1 MLDSHALSC
10 MDSSVI
16 LFRRANM
23 KPIIKRLLSGVLSS
37 TMTISAIPIVSAH
50 ADESAESYPYTMFA
64 ASNDDGAITINAD
77 NFCVNGNVATNG
89 TIVSS
94 GNMNINGTKTE
105 SADESMIFIFDKIDT
120 KYFSVPNVEEHTED
134 YTIDELNININ
145 VPTEV
150 QGEATLTGNIN
161 INNALKALDDVNLYG
176 EVKNTNDSIIFS
188 KYGDIV
194 IDSQNVNLNGLI
206 YAPFGSVTINAQNL
220 NLNNV
225 VIIAESIV
233 LTCPNVN
240 ANNGSNASS
249 FVGTSSEIFI
259 APIEEWQY
267 LNDNDEDGIPDL
279 VENAI
284 GTDNDSQDSDG
295 DNIPDYTEYV
305 VLNTDPTSPND
316 VMPFIQAAYDN
327 LEIELA
333 IGDTYD
339 NVNNDVVLPL
349 KSTYDAVVEWEVSND
364 EVININGHISDN
376 LESSSEVTYT
386 ATIFLFGEQL
396 TKKFDLHVNPKA
408 SHIDID
414 SIKDLTVDDI
424 EEMNSDDEDFEI
436 EINDYGYIEEIF
448 GKYSDNSIKSPNDAL
463 YSLYSIKTALGISD
477 PFEELKLFDIDKDET
492 GTIYKFTQ
500 LVNGVPCFDNNIIVS
515 CDENGTTDY
524 LRSSYFPV
532 NTTISTSPNISY
544 EDINDDILKEYPD
557 ASIIDV
563 DEDNRLFIL
572 NYYGKLYLV
581 WNKYIGVNNYT
592 YQILVNANDGKIL
605 YKNISDINF
614 DEDLTI
620 TQDDLL
626 KQSRTI
632 SILKQNNLFVDDY
645 YYLEDSDRN
654 IIVYDAQGKAY
665 GSSDKKKY
673 KETSIPVY
681 YNSSTSWT
689 AEEISAM
696 ANMEDIYDFYN
707 NKFSRLS
714 FDDAWTKTTGN
725 DINVYINTGIVNN
738 ACWSPSI
745 QSFII
750 GHGDGSGSLKNIS
763 LAAGSDVLCHEFT
776 HAVTE
781 YETSLDWAYFGT
793 AGAIDEAYSDI
804 MACIFDGN
812 WTIGEDV
819 AYKDLRNIRLPSIS
833 GDGYYPSYFGDY
845 STSSTY
851 EGFIDYKTNDYD
863 YGGVHL
869 NSTVISHS
877 AYLMSKKGLDQDKLG
892 KLCYKSLCMGYGKH
906 SDFYDVRQNVTKAAK
921 KLKFTDSEKEIIR
934 QSFDEVKIDKSCE
947 EDSKYFKYADSKTL
961 AVDVVEDNIAI
972 SGMIVEA
979 TQSNSET
986 KKGICNVDIAL
997 TDNDDK
1003 NINNVISDINGMYET
1018 IIEHKS
1024 GLKLELSKEGY
1035 IPETYYVNN
1044 IGAVQKEV
1052 YCDTIELISISDSGK
1067 GGASGKIISA
1077 STGVGVAGLTLN
1089 LRKGINNIYTDV
1101 ITESNTSSNGTYS
1114 FNNIEAGNYTM
1125 EIVDNSSR
1133 TEKYITTYVNIKV
1146 MGGKIITDQ
1155 NGVVS
1160 TNLEKNQVRIV
1171 LTWGIKPNDLDSH
1184 MLSNNIGNIFHVY
1197 YGNKTHYDGEKLVC
1211 MLDLDDITSFG
1222 PETTTLYNPN
1232 VGVYQFYIHNYSGEY
1247 PLSKS
1252 NACVKVYLSGDSYP
1266 KYTFNVPEGS
1276 GRIWDVFCYNS
1287 ATKTVTAIN
1296 SIR

>member
-1 MLDSHALSC
+1 
-10 MDSSVI
+10 
-16 LFRRANM
+16 M
-23 KPIIKRLLSGVLSS
+23 KQITNFKRVLSGMLSAV
-37 TMTISAIPIVSAH
+37 MAVSAVPIVSVH
-50 ADESAESYPYTMFA
+50 ADESTEPYPYTLFA
-64 ASNDDGAITINAD
+64 ASSDEGAITVNAG
-77 NFCVNGNVATNG
+77 NFCVNGNIATNG

-94 GNMNINGTKTE
+94 GNMNVNGTRAE
-105 SADESMIFIFDKIDT
+105 NADESMIFIFDKIDNQ
-120 KYFSVPNVEEHTED
+120 YFSASNVDEHDED
-134 YTIDELNININ
+134 YTLDELNININ
-145 VPTEV
+145 VPTTV
-150 QGEATLTGNIN
+150 QGEANLTGNIN
-161 INNALKALDDVNLYG
+161 INNALKALEDVKLYG
-176 EVKNTNDSIIFS
+176 EVKNTNDSVIFS
-188 KYGDIV
+188 KYGDII
-194 IDSQNVNLNGLI
+194 IDSQNVNLNGLV

-233 LTCPNVN
+233 LSCPNVN
-240 ANNGSNASS
+240 ANNSSNVSS
-249 FVGTSSEIFI
+249 FVGTNSETFF

-279 VENAI
+279 VENTI
-284 GTDNDSQDSDG
+284 GTDNDNQDSDG

-305 VLNTDPTSPND
+305 VLNTDPTSPTD
-316 VMPFIQAAYDN
+316 VMPFIQAAHDN

-349 KSTYDAVVEWEVSND
+349 KSTYDAVVEWNVSND
-364 EVININGHISDN
+364 EVIDLNGHISDN

-396 TKKFDLHVNPKA
+396 SKIFDLYVNPKA
-408 SHIDID
+408 SPIDID

-424 EEMNSDDEDFEI
+424 EEMNSNDEDFEI

-448 GKYSDNSIKSPNDAL
+448 GKYSDISIKSTNDAL
-463 YSLYSIKTALGISD
+463 YSLYSIKTALGINN
-477 PFEELKLFDIDKDET
+477 PFEELRVYDIDKDKT

-500 LVNGVPCFDNNIIVS
+500 LVNGVPCFDNNIIIS

-524 LRSSYFPV
+524 LRSSYFPI
-532 NTTISTSPNISY
+532 NTTISTSAKTSY
-544 EDINDDILKEYPD
+544 EDINNNILDEYPD

-581 WNKYIGVNNYT
+581 WNKYIGLNGNI
-592 YQILVNANDGKIL
+592 YQILVDANDGQIL
-605 YKNISDINF
+605 YKNVSNMSF

-620 TQDDLL
+620 KQNDLL
-626 KQSRTI
+626 NNSRTI
-632 SILKQNNLFVDDY
+632 NVLKKDNFIAADTYN
-645 YYLEDSDRN
+645 LEDRNRN
-654 IIVYDAQGKAY
+654 IIVYDSLGITY
-665 GSSDKKKY
+665 SNPSDWHKY
-673 KETSIPVY
+673 KETSIPEAYTV
-681 YNSSTSWT
+681 NTVWS
-689 AEEISAM
+689 AEDISIM

-707 NKFSRLS
+707 SKFSRIS
-714 FDDAWTKTTGN
+714 FDDAWSKATGN
-725 DINVYINTGIVNN
+725 DIIVYINTGIVNN
-738 ACWSPSI
+738 AAWVPAI
-745 QSFII
+745 QSFVI
-750 GHGDGSGSLKNIS
+750 GHGDGGSVCKNIS
-763 LAAGSDVLCHEFT
+763 FAAGSDVLCHEFT

-781 YETSLDWAYFGT
+781 YETSLDKAYFGT
-793 AGAIDEAYSDI
+793 AGAINEAYSDI
-804 MACIFDGN
+804 IACIFDGN

-819 AYKDLRNIRLPSIS
+819 AHKNLRNICLPSIS
-833 GDGYYPSYFGDY
+833 GDRYYPSYFGEY
-845 STSSTY
+845 LASSTNA
-851 EGFIDYKTNDYD
+851 GFIDYKTNDFD
-863 YGGVHL
+863 RGGVHL

-877 AYLMSKKGLDQDKLG
+877 AYLMSTKGLDQDKLG
-892 KLCYKSLCMGYGKH
+892 ELWYKSLCMGYGKH

-921 KLKFTDSEKEIIR
+921 KLKFSDAEKEIIK
-934 QSFDEVKIDKSCE
+934 QSFDEVKIDKSCK
-947 EDSKYFKYADSKTL
+947 EDSVYFKYVDSKIL
-961 AVDVVEDNIAI
+961 AANVIDDNITI

-979 TQSNSET
+979 TQNNSET
-986 KKGICNVDIAL
+986 KKGISNVDIAL

-1003 NINNVISDINGMYET
+1003 TINNIVSDINGIYET

-1024 GLKLELSKEGY
+1024 SLKFELSKEGY

-1044 IGAVQKEV
+1044 IGAVQKEI
-1052 YCDTIELISISDSGK
+1052 YCDTIELIKISDSGK

-1077 STGVGVAGLTLN
+1077 STGVGVSDLTLN

-1171 LTWGIKPNDLDSH
+1171 LTWGIKPSDLDSH
-1184 MLSNNIGNIFHVY
+1184 MLSNNVGNIFHVY
-1197 YGNKTHYDGEKLVC
+1197 YGNKTHYDGENLVC

-1252 NACVKVYLSGDSYP
+1252 NACVRVYLSGDSYP
-1266 KYTFNVPEGS
+1266 KYTFNVPEGN
-1276 GRIWDVFCYNS
+1276 GNIWDVFCYNS

>member
-1 MLDSHALSC
+1 
-10 MDSSVI
+10 
-16 LFRRANM
+16 M

-249 FVGTSSEIFI
+249 FVGTSSETFI

-665 GSSDKKKY
+665 GSSDKKNIK
-673 KETSIPVY
+673 KHL
-681 YNSSTSWT
+681 
-689 AEEISAM
+689 
-696 ANMEDIYDFYN
+696 F
-707 NKFSRLS
+707 L
-714 FDDAWTKTTGN
+714 
-725 DINVYINTGIVNN
+725 
-738 ACWSPSI
+738 
-745 QSFII
+745 FII
-750 GHGDGSGSLKNIS
+750 ILVHHGLLKKYLLWQTWKIYMI
-763 LAAGSDVLCHEFT
+763 FT
-776 HAVTE
+776 
-781 YETSLDWAYFGT
+781 
-793 AGAIDEAYSDI
+793 I
-804 MACIFDGN
+804 
-812 WTIGEDV
+812 
-819 AYKDLRNIRLPSIS
+819 
-833 GDGYYPSYFGDY
+833 
-845 STSSTY
+845 
-851 EGFIDYKTNDYD
+851 TNSVDF
-863 YGGVHL
+863 L
-869 NSTVISHS
+869 
-877 AYLMSKKGLDQDKLG
+877 LMML
-892 KLCYKSLCMGYGKH
+892 
-906 SDFYDVRQNVTKAAK
+906 
-921 KLKFTDSEKEIIR
+921 
-934 QSFDEVKIDKSCE
+934 
-947 EDSKYFKYADSKTL
+947 
-961 AVDVVEDNIAI
+961 
-972 SGMIVEA
+972 
-979 TQSNSET
+979 
-986 KKGICNVDIAL
+986 
-997 TDNDDK
+997 
-1003 NINNVISDINGMYET
+1003 
-1018 IIEHKS
+1018 
-1024 GLKLELSKEGY
+1024 GLKQQEM
-1035 IPETYYVNN
+1035 I
-1044 IGAVQKEV
+1044 
-1052 YCDTIELISISDSGK
+1052 
-1067 GGASGKIISA
+1067 
-1077 STGVGVAGLTLN
+1077 
-1089 LRKGINNIYTDV
+1089 
-1101 ITESNTSSNGTYS
+1101 
-1114 FNNIEAGNYTM
+1114 
-1125 EIVDNSSR
+1125 
-1133 TEKYITTYVNIKV
+1133 
-1146 MGGKIITDQ
+1146 
-1155 NGVVS
+1155 
-1160 TNLEKNQVRIV
+1160 
-1171 LTWGIKPNDLDSH
+1171 
-1184 MLSNNIGNIFHVY
+1184 
-1197 YGNKTHYDGEKLVC
+1197 
-1211 MLDLDDITSFG
+1211 
-1222 PETTTLYNPN
+1222 
-1232 VGVYQFYIHNYSGEY
+1232 
-1247 PLSKS
+1247 
-1252 NACVKVYLSGDSYP
+1252 
-1266 KYTFNVPEGS
+1266 
-1276 GRIWDVFCYNS
+1276 
-1287 ATKTVTAIN
+1287 
-1296 SIR
+1296 